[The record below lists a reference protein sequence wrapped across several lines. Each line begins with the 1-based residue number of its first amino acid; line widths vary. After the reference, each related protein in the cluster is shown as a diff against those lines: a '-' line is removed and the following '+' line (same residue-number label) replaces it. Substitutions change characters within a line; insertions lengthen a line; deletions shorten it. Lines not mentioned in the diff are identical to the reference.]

1 MKMTVEG
8 NGRGGAG
15 MRDEGSR
22 DLFPAGMRVLAVDD
36 DSTFLKVLEKMLS
49 DCKYHVTTTNDGA
62 TALRLLRENRNSF
75 DLVMSD
81 VQMPEI
87 DGFKLLETVVFEMDL
102 PVIMLSSYGD
112 TKLVMRGVYHGASDY
127 LVKPVRMEELKNIWQ
142 HVLRK
147 NFNSKAKND
156 CPNLD
161 KVDDREVG
169 VVSNV
174 AASGDLPGNLT
185 KRRKEQ
191 NDDDDEDE
199 DSEDGGQENEEPS
212 SQKKPRVVW
221 SVELHQK
228 FIDAVNQLGL
238 EKAVPKKILDI
249 MNVEGITR
257 ENVASHLQKYRLYL
271 KKAREF
277 APSKDA
283 SYLRLASL
291 DRYREFRALTGSR
304 RLSRN
309 TSLSSYSAI
318 GMLGT
323 FNPTS
328 YIGFQGNASSG
339 VSSPNYLQTLNSS
352 FTSSGKLQQVSLR
365 ANQSSSMLQGVPTTL
380 NFNNIINTSI
390 KVAGS
395 NLDMGSS
402 ANGLGNSFYN
412 GMSSHVFTQGSPLQL
427 QNASSAG
434 VTTSA
439 SWQGVAQYSNFPSTT
454 LNQHASTNLR
464 GNFNLT
470 SPDACE
476 SLIDFPSTGAIC
488 GTLEDSRRDIEC
500 DGGLIDNVVRR
511 VNYGLSQHG
520 EEQHGTYKQI
530 SSSTNALVPANG
542 ASGSVSQRVT
552 QNGNTIYSGVPDV
565 SVMGQHEQHD
575 FSGVH
580 HNSSTDVSYVDH
592 MTKCNDLSSLEHM
605 KQQGSIYDTSYEYF
619 DELMNAVIK
628 RDHNGEMTLMD
639 GDMIFDASQLGSC
652 I

>member
-1 MKMTVEG
+1 MTVEG
-8 NGRGGAG
+8 NGRGGVG
-15 MRDEGSR
+15 MRDEGGR
-22 DLFPAGMRVLAVDD
+22 DKFPTGMRVLAVDD
-36 DSTFLKVLEKMLS
+36 DSTFLKVLEKMLR

-62 TALRLLRENRNSF
+62 TALRLLRENRKSF

-142 HVLRK
+142 HVIRK
-147 NFNSKAKND
+147 NFNSKLKND

-161 KVDDREVG
+161 KVNDREVG
-169 VVSNV
+169 VVGNM
-174 AASGDLPGNLT
+174 AASGDLPGKLT

-191 NDDDDEDE
+191 NEDDEDE

-228 FIDAVNQLGL
+228 FINAVNQLGL

-257 ENVASHLQKYRLYL
+257 ENVASHLQKYRMYL
-271 KKAREF
+271 KKARGF
-277 APSKDA
+277 ASESKDP
-283 SYLRLASL
+283 SYIRLASL
-291 DRYREFRALTGSR
+291 DKYGEFQTLTGSG
-304 RLSRN
+304 RLSSN
-309 TSLSSYSAI
+309 SSLPSYSAI

-323 FNPTS
+323 FNPPS
-328 YIGFQGNASSG
+328 YLGLQGNASSG

-352 FTSSGKLQQVSLR
+352 FTKAGKLQEVSLP
-365 ANQSSSMLQGVPTTL
+365 ANQGSSIFQGVPTTL
-380 NFNNIINTSI
+380 NFNNIINSSI
-390 KVAGS
+390 KVTGN

-402 ANGLGNSFYN
+402 PNGLQNSVYS
-412 GMSSHVFTQGSPLQL
+412 GMSSHVFTQGSQLQP
-427 QNASSAG
+427 QNASSVE
-434 VTTSA
+434 VTASA
-439 SWQGVAQYSNFPSTT
+439 SWQGVTRYSNFPSAT
-454 LNQHASTNLR
+454 LNQHTSTNLR

-470 SPDACE
+470 SPDTCDN
-476 SLIDFPSTGAIC
+476 LIDFSSTGAIS

-500 DGGLIDNVVRR
+500 DGGLIDNVVRH

-520 EEQHGTYKQI
+520 KDRHRNYKQI
-530 SSSTNALVPANG
+530 SSSTSALVPANG
-542 ASGSVSQRVT
+542 ASGSVSQRMT
-552 QNGNTIYSGVPDV
+552 QNGTAVYSGVPDV
-565 SVMGQHEQHD
+565 SVIPEQSNL
-575 FSGVH
+575 SGVH
-580 HNSSTDVSYVDH
+580 HHSSVEVSYIDH

-605 KQQGSIYDTSYEYF
+605 KPQGSIYNANYESF

-628 RDHNGEMTLMD
+628 RDHNRETMLMD
-639 GDMIFDASQLGSC
+639 GDMLFDASQLGSC